1 MSCPVIRVISHP
13 PGSLHLGL
21 PNLGVPWSYAAHAR
35 PRLDWGDGG
44 GPRGAPGPLRG
55 RLAELGLREGA
66 SIQVVQRTAGGGRI
80 VGIAGTRLAL
90 GAEVLDFLAVS
101 EVSS

>member
-1 MSCPVIRVISHP
+1 MP
-13 PGSLHLGL
+13 PTLARASIGATVQV
-21 PNLGVPWSYAAHAR
+21 LGV
-35 PRLDWGDGG
+35 
-44 GPRGAPGPLRG
+44 RGAPGPLRG